1 LFSTVKVSEKSQ
13 KNECGTLL
21 GFGFR
26 RLAGEERQQGRDGT
40 IISGYFF
47 GVKTVATVL
56 ARFALD
62 SPRFKPWAVEKT
74 VLGMVLAI

>member
-1 LFSTVKVSEKSQ
+1 MRDFI
-13 KNECGTLL
+13 
-21 GFGFR
+21 GFWLQAACWR
-26 RLAGEERQQGRDGT
+26 RTPTRAGWHN
-40 IISGYFF
+40 ISGYFF
-47 GVKTVATVL
+47 GVKTVETVL